1 MSVDTTGATD
11 NSDTDRAG
19 TTGGVPLRRDVPR
32 EETWDLERIFPT
44 AEAWE
49 EAYRAAEG
57 RLRDPE
63 RFRGRL
69 GESPAALLAGLQLRD
84 ELQEA
89 VGRIGTFAFLRRA
102 EDSTNSGA
110 AALAE
115 RGSGLATRFRS
126 AIAFYDAELLALP
139 RERVQ
144 EFLAAEPGL
153 APYRHALDQLERS
166 REHVRSAE
174 VEEVLA
180 QASDLAG
187 VPRTIHD
194 VLEKGE
200 LPFGTIEDE
209 RGAPVPLAQGN
220 LDRFL
225 HSPNRRVRRE
235 AWERSADAYLALE
248 NTFAATLA
256 GGVKRDVFYARARGY
271 SSSLDAALDP
281 HAIPTTVFHNLLE
294 TVWANLPVW
303 HRYFRVRCRL
313 LGIAEGDLRGWDL
326 TAPLATDPPHMPWP
340 QGVELVLESLAP
352 LGDAYVG
359 IVRRGLEER
368 WVDRAANVGKGG
380 GAFSW
385 GSYGT
390 VPFISMVYKDDLG
403 SVSTLT
409 HELGHSLHSYHAW
422 QGQPITYWP
431 YAMFTAETAS
441 NMHQALLGAHL
452 LEMNQERDWTLAVI
466 EERMGNHLRYL
477 FTMPIL
483 ARFELDCHEKAER
496 GEALTAAGMNAT
508 LLELY
513 RQGYGGEVVL
523 DEARMGITWARFGHL
538 FTGFYVFQYAT
549 GIAAAAA
556 LAAKVREEGQPAAE
570 RYVAFLRQGGAG
582 YPIDLLRE
590 AGVDMTSP
598 APVQAAFNILSGY
611 VDRLE
616 ELAG

>member
-1 MSVDTTGATD
+1 MSLDTTSATGTR
-11 NSDTDRAG
+11 DTDGAAS
-19 TTGGVPLRRDVPR
+19 TGGVPLRRDVPR
-32 EETWDLERIFPT
+32 EETWDLERVFPT
-44 AEAWE
+44 TEAWE
-49 EAYRAAEG
+49 EAYQAAEG
-57 RLRDPE
+57 RLQDPE

-69 GESPAALLAGLQLRD
+69 GESATVLLAGLRLRD

-89 VGRIGTFAFLRRA
+89 VGRVGTFAFLRWA
-102 EDSTNSGA
+102 EDSTNPDA

-139 RERVQ
+139 RERIQ

-153 APYRHALDQLERS
+153 APYRHALELVQRM
-166 REHVRSAE
+166 REHIRSAE

-200 LPFGTIEDE
+200 LPFSTIEDE
-209 RGAPVPLAQGN
+209 RGTPVPLAQSN

-225 HSPNRRVRRE
+225 RSADRRVRRE
-235 AWERSADAYLALE
+235 AWERSADAYLALQ

-271 SSSLDAALDP
+271 ASCLEAALDP
-281 HAIPTTVFHNLLE
+281 HAIPAGVFHNLLE

-303 HRYFRVRCRL
+303 HRYFRVRRRL

-326 TAPLATDPPHMPWP
+326 TAPLATNPPDLPWTE
-340 QGVELVLESLAP
+340 GVELVLASLAP

-359 IVRRGLEER
+359 IVRRGLDER
-368 WVDRAANVGKGG
+368 WVDRAANAGKGG

-385 GSYGT
+385 GSYRT
-390 VPFISMVYKDDLG
+390 APFISMVYRDDLG

-422 QGQPITYWP
+422 EGQPITYWP
-431 YAMFTAETAS
+431 YSMFTAETAS
-441 NMHQALLGAHL
+441 NMHQALLGTHL
-452 LEMNQERDWTLAVI
+452 LEASQERDWTLAVI
-466 EERMGNHLRYL
+466 EERMANHLRYL

-523 DEARMGITWARFGHL
+523 DEPRMGITWARFGHL

-549 GIAAAAA
+549 GISAAAA
-556 LAAKVREEGQPAAE
+556 LAAKVQEEGAPAAE

-582 YPIDLLRE
+582 DPIDLLRE

-598 APVQAAFNILSGY
+598 APVQAAFDILSGY

-616 ELAG
+616 ELAR

>member
-1 MSVDTTGATD
+1 MRIDASALDR
-11 NSDTDRAG
+11 DTDEAVIF
-19 TTGGVPLRRDVPR
+19 GGVPLRRDVPR
-32 EETWDLERIFPT
+32 EQTWDLERVFPT
-44 AEAWE
+44 TEVWE
-49 EAYRAAEG
+49 TAYRTVET
-57 RLRDPE
+57 RLPE
-63 RFRGRL
+63 LKEFRGRL
-69 GESPAALLAGLQLRD
+69 GESAKTLVTGLRLRD
-84 ELQEA
+84 ELYEE
-89 VGRIGTFAFLRRA
+89 VGRVVDFAFLRRA
-102 EDSTNSGA
+102 EDTTDAIA
-110 AALAE
+110 AAQAE
-115 RGSGLATRFRS
+115 RASSLATRFQT
-126 AIAFYDAELLALP
+126 AAAFYDAEVLTLP
-139 RERVQ
+139 VDRIHD
-144 EFLAAEPGL
+144 FLACEPML
-153 APYRHALDQLERS
+153 APYQHALERLERQ

-187 VPRTIHD
+187 VPATIHD
-194 VLEKGE
+194 VLEDGE
-200 LPFGTIEDE
+200 LSFAAIMDE
-209 RGAPVPLAQGN
+209 RGAPVSLVQGN

-225 HSPNRRVRRE
+225 QSPNRTVRRD
-235 AWERSADAYLALE
+235 AWESSADAYLALE

-271 SSSLDAALDP
+271 HSSLEAALDP
-281 HAIPTTVFHNLLE
+281 HAIPTTVFHNLVE

-303 HRYFRVRCRL
+303 HRYFLVRRRL
-313 LGIAEGDLRGWDL
+313 LGIPEGDLQGWDL
-326 TAPLATDPPHMPWP
+326 AAPLAVHPPRIPW
-340 QGVELVLESLAP
+340 QRGTELILASLEP
-352 LGDAYVG
+352 MGDAYVE
-359 IVRRGLEER
+359 IVRQGLNDR

-385 GSYGT
+385 GPYGT
-390 VPFISMVYKDDLG
+390 LPFISMVYQDDLG

-441 NMHQALLGAHL
+441 NMHQALLGTYL
-452 LEMNQERDWTLAVI
+452 LEVSQERDWTLAVI
-466 EERMGNHLRYL
+466 EERMANHLRYL

-483 ARFELDCHEKAER
+483 ARFEWDCHEKAER

-508 LLELY
+508 LLDLY

-523 DEARMGITWARFGHL
+523 DDDRMGITWARFGHL

-556 LAAKVREEGQPAAE
+556 LAAKVRAEGPSAAA

-582 YPIDLLRE
+582 YPIDLLWE

-598 APVQAAFNILSGY
+598 APVQAAFDILSGY